1 MSVVQQTTFIIIRE
15 DRPEDP
21 KTVVAEGLRIGRAP
35 DSDIWLNHP
44 VVSRLHAG
52 INRIENDFYLI
63 NLSAS
68 SATTLN
74 GRVVSFDEIEAL
86 ADADEIQIGPFF
98 LRIEEAD
105 DKLNIRVSLEF
116 AVNAGERETAHLHE
130 RHQTQLE
137 LEMPDSGALRTP
149 TDKLGTV
156 GKRRSRETK
165 DLSNAVKIF
174 WGKRTRE
181 KAGRPSPLH
190 PRTPPRPGKMRFN
203 WLPTRDLVRPWPFA
217 LFVWAVAV
225 VATLSTIAALAH
237 KNAFA
242 PNQPLSLPHARS
254 DFALAPPIAKAPNGN
269 SCSSCH
275 AFGVSTRNREKM
287 HDKCAACHQT
297 ENFVPS
303 IIPAHREAGI
313 GCTNCHA
320 EHRGESFRPLHAAL
334 ESCAKCHNDENEN
347 LYHGKRMHTP
357 HGGTYGYP
365 VENGKWKWKGL
376 DAEELAQKPEVRAF
390 MDKNL
395 VRPAEPN
402 EWRNAQFH
410 GLHLNH
416 VRVVPGVDGVADE
429 DGNMILS
436 CSSCHK
442 TGYMGSTVDRNYPR
456 TTCGTC
462 HNAKVFNEP
471 LSAITKPDTPS
482 CTSCHVQHV
491 RDSHWAASLRLAQ
504 VRNNN
509 QQK

>member
-1 MSVVQQTTFIIIRE
+1 
-15 DRPEDP
+15 
-21 KTVVAEGLRIGRAP
+21 
-35 DSDIWLNHP
+35 
-44 VVSRLHAG
+44 
-52 INRIENDFYLI
+52 
-63 NLSAS
+63 
-68 SATTLN
+68 
-74 GRVVSFDEIEAL
+74 
-86 ADADEIQIGPFF
+86 
-98 LRIEEAD
+98 
-105 DKLNIRVSLEF
+105 
-116 AVNAGERETAHLHE
+116 
-130 RHQTQLE
+130 
-137 LEMPDSGALRTP
+137 
-149 TDKLGTV
+149 
-156 GKRRSRETK
+156 
-165 DLSNAVKIF
+165 
-174 WGKRTRE
+174 
-181 KAGRPSPLH
+181 
-190 PRTPPRPGKMRFN
+190 
-203 WLPTRDLVRPWPFA
+203 
-217 LFVWAVAV
+217 
-225 VATLSTIAALAH
+225 
-237 KNAFA
+237 
-242 PNQPLSLPHARS
+242 
-254 DFALAPPIAKAPNGN
+254 
-269 SCSSCH
+269 
-275 AFGVSTRNREKM
+275 M